1 VPGKHPK
8 IRKVLSYISSIAA
21 GAALLLVTGCATSD
35 AQARQDLAS
44 LRTEVRTLQQENA
57 ELARRV
63 ESMSTQ
69 IDLLVTRSA
78 RTSPVPGTE
87 KAPAA
92 AAPAVEAAPQVP
104 AHLKVVKLEKPKGA
118 TPVRTATPAPAS
130 SPPPIPTATPIQDPS
145 PAALASL
152 AGGRSALADAQSSWE
167 AARARSGLGRARA
180 LESFADAYPSSPR
193 APEGLVDAARTR
205 QEAGDPDGACED
217 YTRVFEGYPTS
228 RAAPDAMEG
237 LGACEQRRGRSR
249 EAQSLQ
255 ARLARD
261 FPDSP
266 AGKRARE
273 HAPAVQGAAP

>member
-1 VPGKHPK
+1 M
-8 IRKVLSYISSIAA
+8 VLSYISSIAA
-21 GAALLLVTGCATSD
+21 AAALLLVTGCATGD

-44 LRTEVRTLQQENA
+44 LKSEVRTLQQENA
-57 ELARRV
+57 ALARRV

-69 IDLLVTRSA
+69 IDLLVTRSS
-78 RTSPVPGTE
+78 RTSPGAGTE
-87 KAPAA
+87 KPLAASPAP
-92 AAPAVEAAPQVP
+92 VEAAPQVP
-104 AHLKVVKLEKPKGA
+104 GHLKVVKLEKPRGG
-118 TPVRTATPAPAS
+118 TPVRTAGTSPAS

-145 PAALASL
+145 PEALASL
-152 AGGRSALADAQSSWE
+152 AGGRSVLADAQSAWD
-167 AARARSGLGRARA
+167 AARARSGLSRARA

-205 QEAGDPDGACED
+205 LEAGDPDGSCED
-217 YTRVFEGYPTS
+217 YARAVEVYPTS

-237 LGACEQRRGRSR
+237 LIACEQRRGRTR

-255 ARLARD
+255 ARLAKD